1 MKYYGSKAE
10 VYHGVAKFT
19 KGELT
24 KNDIIRIND
33 GYGNYRYKSKKQQ
46 TMGKKKNSFIKS
58 WAKMVKKAKT
68 QLKKEGMELSGFVPV
83 GGKSKEGKAI
93 LKRTKE
99 LMKN

>member
-24 KNDIIRIND
+24 KKDIIRVND

-46 TMGKKKNSFIKS
+46 TMGKKKNSFIKN

-68 QLKKEGMELSGFVPV
+68 QLKKEGMEISGFVPV
-83 GGKSKEGKAI
+83 GGKSKEGKAL

-99 LMKN
+99 LMKR

>member
-19 KGELT
+19 KGGLT
-24 KNDIIRIND
+24 KKEITRIND

-46 TMGKKKNSFIKS
+46 TMGKKKNTFIKNRS
-58 WAKMVKKAKT
+58 KMVKKAKKE
-68 QLKKEGMELSGFVPV
+68 LEKEGMDLSGFVPV
-83 GGKSKEGKAI
+83 GGTTKEGKAL

-99 LMKN
+99 LMKS